1 MISEI
6 IISARPCFAVFNH
19 EKPSWC
25 ICIVT
30 SETWLFWCGYHP
42 CWIPGK
48 QFHIALKDQEL
59 HTNSAYH
66 LIFLN
71 FFSTFWR
78 EWFMYLFFCLQLGW
92 MWPFGRDKKGSLK
105 GCADFSSAIWVFL
118 SFSRVWSTHSSLTI
132 FWNTCGNSFYCNFSE
147 GNNYILFI
155 FNPQNQEQSFA

>member
-1 MISEI
+1 MFS
-6 IISARPCFAVFNH
+6 RFQ
-19 EKPSWC
+19 SWKTQLMHLHC
-25 ICIVT
+25 KLWDMVILMWV
-30 SETWLFWCGYHP
+30 SSLLDTWKT
-42 CWIPGK
+42 IPYCLERSGITHK
-48 QFHIALKDQEL
+48 QCL
-59 HTNSAYH
+59 SPY
-66 LIFLN
+66 IFKL
-71 FFSTFWR
+71 FSTFWR
-78 EWFMYLFFCLQLGW
+78 EWFVYLFFYLQLGW